1 MIIVGKLFDSA
12 KLLYSERKRLVAPL
26 LGFPGVKMAH
36 SSIKLAQQNHEE
48 HFKVLSLLL
57 GKFKPD
63 IQFVLMD
70 LSVEANALGLN
81 TLFPPNDSA
90 TVMKKHGEFGID
102 ELNSLRRIKFDSDS
116 RLLGYVKTVELM
128 KRDFPLE
135 VKVGAYVTGP
145 YTLAGLIVGAE
156 EAGLM
161 AARDPGKLEEICAFT
176 TERIMKY
183 NRLLLSAGADAVC
196 VLEPSGVMLGPSHF
210 EKFSSVNV
218 KKIVELCH
226 DEKSDCIYHVCGNS
240 THLIEKM
247 VDSGVD
253 GLSLDSK
260 DAGVDLPGVAKNI
273 PENVVVIGNISPT
286 KTIVY
291 GSPEE
296 VKAEVETLLDS
307 MDSFPNYILSTG
319 CDLPLETPLENIS
332 AFMEAGRNYVVSL

>member
-1 MIIVGKLFDSA
+1 MERLISLARSS
-12 KLLYSERKRLVAPL
+12 YSKKRRLVAPL
-26 LGFPGVKMAH
+26 LGFPGVKMVG

-48 HFKVLSLLL
+48 HFKVVNSLVD
-57 GKFKPD
+57 KFKPD

-81 TLFPPNDSA
+81 TLFPPDDSA
-90 TVMKKHGEFGID
+90 TVMKKHDEFGLD
-102 ELNSLRRIKFDSDS
+102 ELASLKKIKFDSDS
-116 RLLGYVKTVELM
+116 RLLGYVRTVESM
-128 KRDFPLE
+128 KHNFPPD

-161 AARDPGKLEEICAFT
+161 AARDPEKLEEICAFT
-176 TERIMKY
+176 TECAIKY
-183 NRLLLSAGADAVC
+183 SRLFLSAGADAVC

-210 EKFSSVNV
+210 ERFSSVYV

-226 DEKSDCIYHVCGNS
+226 DANSDCIYHVCGNS
-240 THLIEKM
+240 THLIQKM
-247 VDSGVD
+247 VDSGAD

-260 DAGVDLPGVAKNI
+260 EAGVNLPEVAEKI
-273 PENVVVIGNISPT
+273 PEDVVVVGNMSPT

-296 VKAEVETLLDS
+296 VKEEVKILLES
-307 MDSFPNYILSTG
+307 MDSFLNYVLSTG
-319 CDLPLETPLENIS
+319 CDLPLETPVDNIS
-332 AFMEAGRNYVVSL
+332 AFIKTGRNYTISA